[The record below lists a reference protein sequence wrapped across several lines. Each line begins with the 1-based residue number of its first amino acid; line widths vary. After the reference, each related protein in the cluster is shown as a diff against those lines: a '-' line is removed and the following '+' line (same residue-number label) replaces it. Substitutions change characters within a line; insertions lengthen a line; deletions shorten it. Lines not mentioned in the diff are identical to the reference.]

1 VTPGDGTRSRR
12 DFLRGLGRTAL
23 GAAAGAGLTG
33 LGSCAVTGLG
43 SVRGI
48 RAQADRSGSE
58 RMVLFANWPGYAD
71 ESPGHPRWHPTLTEF
86 SSETGISVRYSEPIS
101 GNEEFFGRIGT
112 SLAVGEPSGYDLVVL
127 SDWMLPQLIELGWA
141 ELLSP
146 ALIPGGARLLPRF
159 RNWPVPDVRRYSLP
173 WQAGFTGIAYNER
186 VTGRRVTSMTDL
198 LTSPDLRG
206 RVSLVADM
214 RDVMGLVMLDQ
225 GIDPGSFSHH
235 DFNAALGTLA
245 RAVEAGQIHQVTN
258 YYVADLAEGRVAA
271 AIAWAGDVLFAQ
283 QHERRPYIRFTW
295 PHGGG
300 MLWTDNMVIPALAR
314 HRANAERLMNY
325 YYRPDVAAQ
334 LSAYVYYLCPVQGTE
349 AAIRRTDP
357 WLAEQPFVFPAP
369 ALMDTGH
376 LFKILT
382 AQQSAAYTSAYQSV
396 VGL

>member
-1 VTPGDGTRSRR
+1 
-12 DFLRGLGRTAL
+12 
-23 GAAAGAGLTG
+23 
-33 LGSCAVTGLG
+33 
-43 SVRGI
+43 
-48 RAQADRSGSE
+48 
-58 RMVLFANWPGYAD
+58 
-71 ESPGHPRWHPTLTEF
+71 
-86 SSETGISVRYSEPIS
+86 
-101 GNEEFFGRIGT
+101 
-112 SLAVGEPSGYDLVVL
+112 
-127 SDWMLPQLIELGWA
+127 
-141 ELLSP
+141 
-146 ALIPGGARLLPRF
+146 
-159 RNWPVPDVRRYSLP
+159 
-173 WQAGFTGIAYNER
+173 
-186 VTGRRVTSMTDL
+186 MTDL

-271 AIAWAGDVLFAQ
+271 AVAWAGDVLFAQ